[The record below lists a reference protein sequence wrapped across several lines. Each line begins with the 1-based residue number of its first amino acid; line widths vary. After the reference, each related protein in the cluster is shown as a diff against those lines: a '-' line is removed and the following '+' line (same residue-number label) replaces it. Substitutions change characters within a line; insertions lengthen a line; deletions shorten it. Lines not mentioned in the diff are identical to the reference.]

1 MDVSN
6 ETLCARL
13 DELASA
19 VSKGRDAI
27 LREFYMSIPARPDH
41 DADLVLAL
49 AAKRIRE
56 LDDYQACVRRTMDL
70 YHNGDISAED
80 VSTHL
85 DWI

>member
-13 DELASA
+13 DELATA

-27 LREFYMSIPARPDH
+27 LREFYMSIPARPDR

-49 AAKRIRE
+49 AAKRIKEMERTIALME
-56 LDDYQACVRRTMDL
+56 SESMDGRR
-70 YHNGDISAED
+70 
-80 VSTHL
+80 
-85 DWI
+85 